1 MVVVVVVACV
11 VFSPAVPVSVC
22 EVLKRSV
29 ATLLLRTLPVVLG
42 SCRFLPII
50 PTLSGSSNYN
60 QPLSPADSAFRAV
73 SIAAG
78 FGHVD

>member
-1 MVVVVVVACV
+1 MVVVVVVVCV
-11 VFSPAVPVSVC
+11 AFLPVVPVSVC
-22 EVLKRSV
+22 EVLKRFAV
-29 ATLLLRTLPVVLG
+29 ILLLRTLPVVPG
-42 SCRFLPII
+42 SCRFLLII